1 MSRTAPPP
9 IGSPWRGW
17 VGSLTL
23 KFLTTYLVLCLIVFV
38 IQRSLIYAPSRA
50 RSLAAVE
57 APFGRGRCHDIRCR
71 TADGLQLNGWLVLR
85 EGATAYGPEVAKL
98 LADGTPV
105 VLYFGGNGGHRSRR
119 TLPVTTLASAGV
131 HVVIFDHRGY
141 GENPGQPSEKHL
153 AADARSIWNRLTQ
166 KLGVESERIVI
177 YGESL
182 GGGVAVRL
190 ASELS
195 RDGQPPGGL
204 IVQSTFSSLAD
215 AGSELYWFL
224 PVRWLLADRY
234 ESVERIPFVSCP
246 ILQLHGRRDRIVPL
260 HLGQRLFDA
269 APSES
274 ASGLAKRQVIL
285 EHADHNDVYQ
295 IEGAAVIQAVR
306 EFFNAV
312 VPAAGAAAD
321 MHDR

>member
-1 MSRTAPPP
+1 MSRTGPLP

-17 VGSLTL
+17 ILLTL
-23 KFLTTYLVLCLIVFV
+23 KFFTAYLVICLVVYVF
-38 IQRSLIYAPSRA
+38 QRSLIYAPSRA

-57 APFGRGRCHDIRCR
+57 APFGSGRCHDIRCR

-85 EGATAYGPEVAKL
+85 EGATAHGPEVAKF
-98 LADGTPV
+98 LADGAPV

-119 TLPVTTLASAGV
+119 TLPVTTLASVGAN
-131 HVVIFDHRGY
+131 VVIFDHRGY

-153 AADARSIWNRLTQ
+153 AADARSIWDRLTQ
-166 KLGVESERIVI
+166 KIGVSPQRIVV

-190 ASELS
+190 ASELC

-234 ESVERIPFVSCP
+234 ESVKRIPSVSCP

-285 EHADHNDVYQ
+285 ERADHNDVYHV
-295 IEGAAVIQAVR
+295 EGVAVIQAVR

-312 VPAAGAAAD
+312 VPAAGAAVN
-321 MHDR
+321 MHGR

>member
-9 IGSPWRGW
+9 TGSPWRGW
-17 VGSLTL
+17 VVSLTL

-50 RSLAAVE
+50 RSLTAVE

-85 EGATAYGPEVAKL
+85 EGQTADEPEVAKIR
-98 LADGTPV
+98 ADGTPV
-105 VLYFGGNGGHRSRR
+105 ILYFGGNGGHRARR
-119 TLPVTTLASAGV
+119 ALPVGTLASVGA

-153 AADARSIWNRLTQ
+153 AADARSIWDRLTQ
-166 KLGVESERIVI
+166 KLGVSPQRIVI

-190 ASELS
+190 ASELC

-224 PVRWLLADRY
+224 PVRWLLVDRY
-234 ESVERIPFVSCP
+234 ESARQIPFVSCP
-246 ILQLHGRRDRIVPL
+246 ILQLHGRNDRIVPL
-260 HLGQRLFDA
+260 RLGQRLFEA
-269 APSES
+269 APPES
-274 ASGLAKRQVIL
+274 TSGQAKRQLIL
-285 EHADHNDVYQ
+285 EHADHNDVYDV
-295 IEGAAVIQAVR
+295 ERGVVAAELSQ
-306 EFFNAV
+306 FLKQS
-312 VPAAGAAAD
+312 VPAAAAA
-321 MHDR
+321 RPGN

>member
-1 MSRTAPPP
+1 M
-9 IGSPWRGW
+9 
-17 VGSLTL
+17 SLTL
-23 KFLTTYLVLCLIVFV
+23 KVLTTYLVLCLIVFV

-57 APFGRGRCHDIRCR
+57 APFGSGRCHDIRCR

-85 EGATAYGPEVAKL
+85 EGQAAHGPQVAKS

-105 VLYFGGNGGHRSRR
+105 ILYFGGNGGHRLRR
-119 TLPVTTLASAGV
+119 SLPVETLASVGA

-153 AADARSIWNRLTQ
+153 AADARSIWDRLTQ
-166 KLGVESERIVI
+166 KLGVAPERIVI

-190 ASELS
+190 ASELC

-224 PVRWLLADRY
+224 PVRWLLVDRY
-234 ESVERIPFVSCP
+234 ESARHIPFVSCP
-246 ILQLHGRRDRIVPL
+246 IFCSCTGETIESCRCASDIGCSRPLRQNRPAARRSVSSSSNTPTITM
-260 HLGQRLFDA
+260 
-269 APSES
+269 STTS
-274 ASGLAKRQVIL
+274 
-285 EHADHNDVYQ
+285 
-295 IEGAAVIQAVR
+295 
-306 EFFNAV
+306 NAV
-312 VPAAGAAAD
+312 LL
-321 MHDR
+321 RLSCRSF